1 MKIINRK
8 NQLIPITNR
17 YDLDSILHRD
27 LFPSHEIL
35 YKTFTLLEE
44 DGKEPRYIEYID
56 GTSSIYITYDN
67 IEMWIDY
74 LDINDLIETTE
85 NLNRIE
91 NFTNPIHSLNLP
103 F

>member
-8 NQLIPITNR
+8 NQLISITNR

-44 DGKEPRYIEYID
+44 HDMKPRYIDYFD
-56 GTSSIYITYDN
+56 GTSSIYITHDN

-74 LDINDLIETTE
+74 LDINDLDETTE
-85 NLNRIE
+85 NLNRVL
-91 NFTNPIHSLNLP
+91 HSLNLP
-103 F
+103 L